1 MWRPVLPVLVHS
13 FIRRDALWGPHSF
26 QSEFYAQLIRFLS
39 SESTIASRI
48 VLALLEEGTEP
59 WSDELIA
66 DFSTKYTRLLK
77 DAIAVRTELLRV
89 RESKFCRL
97 YELVRRFQNGAPAPS
112 LLADFKT
119 VLSSPDTV
127 LFVGLN
133 DV

>member
-1 MWRPVLPVLVHS
+1 M
-13 FIRRDALWGPHSF
+13 
-26 QSEFYAQLIRFLS
+26 
-39 SESTIASRI
+39 
-48 VLALLEEGTEP
+48 LALLEEGTEP